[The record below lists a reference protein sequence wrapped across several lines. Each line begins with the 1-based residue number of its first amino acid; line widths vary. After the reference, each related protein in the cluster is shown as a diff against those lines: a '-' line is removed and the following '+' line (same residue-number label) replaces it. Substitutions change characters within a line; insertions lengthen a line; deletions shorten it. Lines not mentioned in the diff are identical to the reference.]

1 MPWHLRDIKM
11 KIRNIYVLVMILV
24 VGGMFFGTSIGAQE
38 NSAGELEGLI
48 EPSEVVNLSS
58 PVIGVIETIYVDR
71 GDLVKKGQILARLK
85 CGVEMAAVQLAR
97 AQVAFGKRKALRNE
111 ELFRKKLISVD
122 DRDAQETEIEL
133 AQLQLQEA
141 KERLALRTLTSPVTG
156 VVVERM
162 LAPGEYIG
170 EGSIMRLASLDP
182 LYVEVIVPIERLGSI
197 RNGKKALVLPEE
209 PVGGKYHARVCVVDR
224 VVDAAS
230 GTYGVR
236 LRLPNP
242 GNKIPSGLKCRVK
255 F

>member
-1 MPWHLRDIKM
+1 MKM
-11 KIRNIYVLVMILV
+11 RNICCLFALLVV
-24 VGGMFFGTSIGAQE
+24 VGGMFFETSLHAQE
-38 NSAGELEGLI
+38 KSATALEGLI
-48 EPSEVVNLSS
+48 APSEVVNLSS
-58 PVIGVIETIYVDR
+58 PVVGVIETINVER
-71 GDLVKKGQILARLK
+71 GDLVRKGQVLATLK

-111 ELFRKKLISVD
+111 ELFKKKLISVD

-141 KERLALRTLTSPVTG
+141 EERLALRTLKSPVNG
-156 VVVERM
+156 VVMERM

-170 EGSIMRLASLDP
+170 EGALLRLARLDP
-182 LYVEVIVPIERLGSI
+182 LYVEVIVPIKMLGTI
-197 RNGKKALVLPEE
+197 RNGRKAVVIPEE
-209 PVGGKYHARVCVVDR
+209 PVGGKYNARVCVVDR

-242 GNKIPSGLKCRVK
+242 GNKIPSGLKCRIE